1 MSPDAL
7 LHLWRQYQ
15 ETGDQ
20 RLRDRLILSLAPIV
34 KSIVYRKV
42 REVPSH
48 REVDDFLSCGLEALI
63 RSIDRYDPDR
73 GATLEQFV
81 WTRIHGAVLDELRR
95 FDWAPRS
102 LRRMERELNRARERF
117 TVLHGRGPTSAE
129 LADLLAIDEAE
140 LSELLADVHRAE
152 LGSLNAP
159 AMSDDDTQIERLDT
173 VASRDREFDPEFAA
187 MREGAIARLR
197 EAFDE
202 LPERERKVALLL
214 HVGRREVS
222 FGKPG

>member
-1 MSPDAL
+1 
-7 LHLWRQYQ
+7 
-15 ETGDQ
+15 
-20 RLRDRLILSLAPIV
+20 
-34 KSIVYRKV
+34 
-42 REVPSH
+42 
-48 REVDDFLSCGLEALI
+48 
-63 RSIDRYDPDR
+63 
-73 GATLEQFV
+73 
-81 WTRIHGAVLDELRR
+81 
-95 FDWAPRS
+95 
-102 LRRMERELNRARERF
+102 MERELNRARERF

>member
-73 GATLEQFV
+73 GATLE
-81 WTRIHGAVLDELRR
+81 
-95 FDWAPRS
+95 
-102 LRRMERELNRARERF
+102 
-117 TVLHGRGPTSAE
+117 
-129 LADLLAIDEAE
+129 
-140 LSELLADVHRAE
+140 